1 MSSYVLKPKVD
12 VVIVERKTRGKFPG
26 EKATKG
32 TVGLVWSR
40 WTSNSVY
47 GTEKISLLSKEA
59 RVLFTTSRCVSKVG
73 TIVDFPDLVD
83 AYKEYAELEFVPVF
97 GFVKKSSIEDLLSNK
112 PEFLLIKFLSR
123 ETAQAV
129 PTSCIHFEDLDEI
142 VNSKEKE
149 KFFCMRIETWLLKRS
164 GLL

>member
-1 MSSYVLKPKVD
+1 MGTACTV
-12 VVIVERKTRGKFPG
+12 FPSHDPMG
-26 EKATKG
+26 
-32 TVGLVWSR
+32 
-40 WTSNSVY
+40 
-47 GTEKISLLSKEA
+47 
-59 RVLFTTSRCVSKVG
+59 
-73 TIVDFPDLVD
+73 

-97 GFVKKSSIEDLLSNK
+97 GFVKKSSIEDLWSNK

-123 ETAQAV
+123 DTVQAV

-149 KFFCMRIETWLLKRS
+149 KFFCMRIETWLLKRA